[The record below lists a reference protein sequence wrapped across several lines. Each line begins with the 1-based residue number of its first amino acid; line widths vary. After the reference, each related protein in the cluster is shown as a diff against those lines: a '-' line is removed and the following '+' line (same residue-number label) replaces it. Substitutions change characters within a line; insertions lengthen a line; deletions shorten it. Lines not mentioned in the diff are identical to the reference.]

1 MSATILILDD
11 ELDMLF
17 LLKTIIAG
25 RTPHQVV
32 TTNNPLELEEL
43 MARHK
48 PALIISDLK
57 MLGRDG
63 LEVIDVAHRI
73 DPGTPVVII
82 TAYASVESAE
92 EAIRRGAY
100 DYITKPFRK
109 EQVLITIARALE
121 WQRLASE
128 NRELRSRLASDG
140 GGQGAVNG
148 DTAGAAASG
157 LKP

>member
-17 LLKTIIAG
+17 LLKTIIGG
-25 RTPHQVV
+25 RTPHHVV

-43 MARHK
+43 MARHT
-48 PALIISDLK
+48 PSLIISDLK

-63 LEVIDVAHRI
+63 LEVIDVAHRV

-109 EQVLITIARALE
+109 EQVLITIGRALE

-128 NRELRSRLASDG
+128 NRELRSRLASEAS
-140 GGQGAVNG
+140 GQGAVNG
-148 DTAGAAASG
+148 GPGAAASG